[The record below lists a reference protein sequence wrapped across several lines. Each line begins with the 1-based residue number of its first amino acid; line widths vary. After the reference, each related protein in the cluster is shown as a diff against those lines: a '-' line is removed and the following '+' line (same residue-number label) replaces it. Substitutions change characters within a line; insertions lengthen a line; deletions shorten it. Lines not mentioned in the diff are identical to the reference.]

1 MPSLQSVSSPPASP
15 PASPITPPVM
25 GDSLTHDYLYQQ
37 ELYLN
42 QEFNKSDLTP
52 EKRRSLW
59 QQQLQLIYQRT
70 IFMLNSLR
78 QEILLPDVKPEGKQ
92 NLQNLIII
100 MMKLIEQQENM
111 RTQNLLPQLE
121 PYQLPQFEIFKFQ
134 ILLLTQQKEFINQ
147 ELLKQELQTNQ
158 RDTLQQQLKLI
169 SQMSGIIIFSML
181 MYISIEAMVFIN
193 KSNLN
198 QEDMRK
204 IIQFSLMSFKIM
216 LIVGEESLLKPD
228 ISSEDRKE
236 IQDWIVIW
244 IILIQKFEN
253 MLIQNQIPQL
263 EPNIKIEQALENLIK
278 QLLIQH
284 KQFIQQELLKPE
296 LRTNQRDTLQQ
307 QITIINN
314 YDNMLN
320 KIKSKSN

>member
-1 MPSLQSVSSPPASP
+1 
-15 PASPITPPVM
+15 
-25 GDSLTHDYLYQQ
+25 
-37 ELYLN
+37 
-42 QEFNKSDLTP
+42 
-52 EKRRSLW
+52 
-59 QQQLQLIYQRT
+59 
-70 IFMLNSLR
+70 
-78 QEILLPDVKPEGKQ
+78 
-92 NLQNLIII
+92 
-100 MMKLIEQQENM
+100 
-111 RTQNLLPQLE
+111 
-121 PYQLPQFEIFKFQ
+121 
-134 ILLLTQQKEFINQ
+134 
-147 ELLKQELQTNQ
+147 
-158 RDTLQQQLKLI
+158 
-169 SQMSGIIIFSML
+169 
-181 MYISIEAMVFIN
+181 
-193 KSNLN
+193 
-198 QEDMRK
+198 
-204 IIQFSLMSFKIM
+204 MSFKIM